1 MKTIF
6 FFKIILMFTFF
17 FGLIGFVVSP
27 FMKLEKM
34 EKVGGWS
41 LMITIL
47 SLVGILILSKF

>member
-1 MKTIF
+1 
-6 FFKIILMFTFF
+6 MFTFV

-41 LMITIL
+41 LMITII
-47 SLVGILILSKF
+47 SLIGILILNKF